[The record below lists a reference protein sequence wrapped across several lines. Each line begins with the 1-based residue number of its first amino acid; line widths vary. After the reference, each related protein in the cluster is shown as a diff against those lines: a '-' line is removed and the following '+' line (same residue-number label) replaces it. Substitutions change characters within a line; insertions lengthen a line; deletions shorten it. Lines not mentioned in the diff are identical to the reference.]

1 MTGGA
6 QPAAARVFASVVL
19 FLLGFAEAHGL
30 PRARALAIAGLREED
45 LADPDEL
52 VPYEPLVLLWRE
64 LVLLLPGEALGARYA
79 SLWRLDGL
87 GVVGYVLRHAR
98 DGHHALD
105 LTLRFSRL
113 ADPYLRV
120 SVERRG
126 DQHAVRIDHEPRVVA
141 LVEPLEML
149 VLATVRMATSLVRD
163 EVRPSEVCFRHAPR
177 HPAST
182 YTEVVGVEVP
192 VRFGAAFDGVV
203 FPTALLDLP
212 LREADP
218 RMATYLERHAEVLLE
233 KVAADQAPLEER
245 VRHAVRSSLASA
257 PGEVT
262 AEQVARA
269 LGTSLRS
276 LQRELQD
283 VGTSFSRE
291 VDEARKERALALLA
305 RDELTVAEVAFML
318 GYAESRVF
326 LRSFRRW
333 TGTTPTA
340 FRRQRRAG

>member
-1 MTGGA
+1 
-6 QPAAARVFASVVL
+6 
-19 FLLGFAEAHGL
+19 
-30 PRARALAIAGLREED
+30 
-45 LADPDEL
+45 
-52 VPYEPLVLLWRE
+52 
-64 LVLLLPGEALGARYA
+64 
-79 SLWRLDGL
+79 
-87 GVVGYVLRHAR
+87 
-98 DGHHALD
+98 
-105 LTLRFSRL
+105 
-113 ADPYLRV
+113 
-120 SVERRG
+120 
-126 DQHAVRIDHEPRVVA
+126 
-141 LVEPLEML
+141 
-149 VLATVRMATSLVRD
+149 
-163 EVRPSEVCFRHAPR
+163 
-177 HPAST
+177 
-182 YTEVVGVEVP
+182 
-192 VRFGAAFDGVV
+192 
-203 FPTALLDLP
+203 
-212 LREADP
+212 
-218 RMATYLERHAEVLLE
+218 MATYLERHAEVLLE